1 MERILK
7 SGSSILIFPEGGH
20 NNTENLLCNKLFAG
34 PYILSRETDVKV
46 VPIAPFYEYGGDTI
60 YMNVGEPIDLA
71 KFENKKDALT
81 MLRDIFATMVYENI
95 EKHSTHIIR
104 SELKNDFHINFME
117 QRRKE
122 YLKNSW
128 TRDVWDEELTC
139 YLDAYDKEKIYVME
153 SMDNIQVTE
162 KNASIMGPILV
173 KRNEQKKYNFND
185 YMHRNWDK
193 QL

>member
-1 MERILK
+1 
-7 SGSSILIFPEGGH
+7 
-20 NNTENLLCNKLFAG
+20 
-34 PYILSRETDVKV
+34 
-46 VPIAPFYEYGGDTI
+46 
-60 YMNVGEPIDLA
+60 
-71 KFENKKDALT
+71 
-81 MLRDIFATMVYENI
+81 
-95 EKHSTHIIR
+95 
-104 SELKNDFHINFME
+104 
-117 QRRKE
+117 
-122 YLKNSW
+122 
-128 TRDVWDEELTC
+128 VWDEELTC